1 MPATL
6 IHIVNGNW
14 TAEVANTSISY
25 TFKGATLGAQRA
37 SVNEFSG
44 NMFRNGMDEMNTFFE
59 TNDSETFV
67 AQQLFS
73 TTDTLVYKADVI
85 FTAPELG
92 GPEVPVLIDCLEDVG
107 EALLMAI

>member
-25 TFKGATLGAQRA
+25 TFKGATLSAQRT
-37 SVNEFSG
+37 SVSELAG
-44 NMFRNGMDEMNTFFE
+44 NMFNNGMDEMNTFFE
-59 TNDSETFV
+59 TSDSETFV

-73 TTDTLVYKADVI
+73 TTDTLIYKADII
-85 FTAPELG
+85 FTAPEIG
-92 GPEVPVLIDCLEDVG
+92 GPEVPVLIDCLEEVG
-107 EALLMAI
+107 SALLIAI